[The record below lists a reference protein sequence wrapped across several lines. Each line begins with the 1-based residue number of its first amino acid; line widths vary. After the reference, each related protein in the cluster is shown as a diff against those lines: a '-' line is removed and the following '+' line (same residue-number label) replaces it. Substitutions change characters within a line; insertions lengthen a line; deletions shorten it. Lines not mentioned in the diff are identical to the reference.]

1 MKTNLFGANALRPCI
16 ALLIGLLTVAPACT
30 RKSANAQ
37 ETASAAPK
45 VSQSVDRPE
54 DPVRAEIVDG
64 RVRLIAKTD
73 ELGWPERTQFVE
85 GLTGRCVGL
94 FVGDIGQDTNPF
106 LCMLMDDG
114 GVELLSYKSLGH
126 EAYGGTLCFTSS
138 GRLPGLKDITRF
150 REGPVMNEYGF
161 ADYGTIFAI
170 DREGHEH
177 EIEPCIRPFSALYS
191 YSSGGTGVVLE
202 QQLVIYPDWTFL
214 FTLGI
219 AESELVYT
227 YTGRLRPI
235 KMDYENEVY
244 EYSYTMLTRFDYP
257 PVGDEEA
264 YENARPQPATEH
276 GSFRLTY
283 EDESR
288 SYELVVLSGPLPFAT
303 EKGSPARYRRVRNSD
318 IPAPNLVTD

>member
-1 MKTNLFGANALRPCI
+1 
-16 ALLIGLLTVAPACT
+16 
-30 RKSANAQ
+30 
-37 ETASAAPK
+37 
-45 VSQSVDRPE
+45 
-54 DPVRAEIVDG
+54 
-64 RVRLIAKTD
+64 
-73 ELGWPERTQFVE
+73 
-85 GLTGRCVGL
+85 
-94 FVGDIGQDTNPF
+94 
-106 LCMLMDDG
+106 MLMDDG
-114 GVELLSYKSLGH
+114 GVELLSYYSLGH
-126 EAYGGTLCFTSS
+126 EAYGRTLCFTSS
-138 GRLPGLKDITRF
+138 GRLPGLQDITRF

-170 DREGHEH
+170 DREGREH

-257 PVGDEEA
+257 PVSDEEA
-264 YENARPQPATEH
+264 YENVRPQPATEH

-283 EDESR
+283 EDGSR

-303 EKGSPARYRRVRNSD
+303 EKGSPALYRRVRNSD

>member
-1 MKTNLFGANALRPCI
+1 
-16 ALLIGLLTVAPACT
+16 
-30 RKSANAQ
+30 
-37 ETASAAPK
+37 
-45 VSQSVDRPE
+45 
-54 DPVRAEIVDG
+54 
-64 RVRLIAKTD
+64 
-73 ELGWPERTQFVE
+73 
-85 GLTGRCVGL
+85 
-94 FVGDIGQDTNPF
+94 
-106 LCMLMDDG
+106 MLMDDG

-214 FTLGI
+214 FTLGF

-264 YENARPQPATEH
+264 YENARPQPATER

-283 EDESR
+283 KDGSR
-288 SYELVVLSGPLPFAT
+288 SYDLVVLSGPLPFAT
-303 EKGSPARYRRVRNSD
+303 EKGSPARYSPVRSND
-318 IPAPNLVTD
+318 IPAPSLVTD

>member
-1 MKTNLFGANALRPCI
+1 MRTSITLALFLG
-16 ALLIGLLTVAPACT
+16 LLIIASTACT

-37 ETASAAPK
+37 ETVGASADTTQQIA
-45 VSQSVDRPE
+45 QSVDRQE

-64 RVRLIAKTD
+64 RVRLTDKTND
-73 ELGWPERTQFVE
+73 LGWPERTQFVE

-114 GVELLSYKSLGH
+114 GVELLSYHSLGH
-126 EAYGGTLCFTSS
+126 EAYGRTLCFTSS

-227 YTGRLRPI
+227 YIGRLRPI
-235 KMDYENEVY
+235 KMDYENDVY

-257 PVGDEEA
+257 PVGDDEA
-264 YENARPQPATEH
+264 YEKAKPVPATES

-283 EDESR
+283 KGESC
-288 SYELVVLSGPLPFAT
+288 SYDLVVLSGSLPFAT
-303 EKGSPARYRRVRNSD
+303 EKGSPARYSPVR
-318 IPAPNLVTD
+318 NLVTD

>member
-1 MKTNLFGANALRPCI
+1 MRTPITLALFLG
-16 ALLIGLLTVAPACT
+16 LLIIASTACT

-37 ETASAAPK
+37 ETAGASADTTQQIA
-45 VSQSVDRPE
+45 QSVDRQE

-64 RVRLIAKTD
+64 RVRLTDKTND
-73 ELGWPERTQFVE
+73 LGWPERTQFVE

-94 FVGDIGQDTNPF
+94 FVGDIGQDTCPF

-114 GVELLSYKSLGH
+114 GVELLSYQSLGH
-126 EAYGGTLCFTSS
+126 EDYGNTLCFTSS

-161 ADYGTIFAI
+161 AEYNTIFAI
-170 DREGHEH
+170 DREGREH

-191 YSSGGTGVVLE
+191 YTSGGTGIVLE
-202 QQLVIYPDWTFL
+202 QQLIIYPDWTFL

-235 KMDYENEVY
+235 KMDYENDVY

-264 YENARPQPATEH
+264 YEKAKPVPATES

-283 EDESR
+283 KGESR
-288 SYELVVLSGPLPFAT
+288 SYDLVVLSGSLPFAT
-303 EKGSPARYRRVRNSD
+303 EKGSPARYSPVR
-318 IPAPNLVTD
+318 NLVTD